1 MAGAAAP
8 VMLLP
13 LRLAALMG
21 REKSNTTQISVDSSA
36 LGQQPVLMSSIFV
49 TVTRHTDILSPALLD
64 RLQPLAITIV
74 RRRASRVCAVSLTR
88 ELQVSG
94 CSMPSAPASFEQVT
108 LPAVASFKRKL

>member
-49 TVTRHTDILSPALLD
+49 TITRHTDILSPALLD

-74 RRRASRVCAVSLTR
+74 RRRASRVCRLSHACAAGQR
-88 ELQVSG
+88 LQHAQRSG
-94 CSMPSAPASFEQVT
+94 VLRAGKASRHSIF
-108 LPAVASFKRKL
+108 